1 MENGFQGQSGQQ
13 IAEMTPAIINGIT
26 ERYIELYENIT
37 GQKFVKDEST
47 DVLKRIE
54 NNVNACLKTLL

>member
-1 MENGFQGQSGQQ
+1 
-13 IAEMTPAIINGIT
+13 MTPAIINGIT